1 MMNCWRYCRR
11 HGILKLSSLILENV
25 LMLLPCMFLYI
36 TLYYVMLCIN
46 YCYCRLEFGSTEVN
60 GEEVK
65 TNDILAMLSPEK
77 EKVPLQK
84 VAMHHVIL
92 MMMLHH
98 VQYQGLKARGNVEQW
113 LTLVEESMVTSLRK
127 ITKAAITDYETKPR
141 HEWATCHPSQVST
154 CHEQMH

>member
-1 MMNCWRYCRR
+1 MNYWRYCRR
-11 HGILKLSSLILENV
+11 HGILKLFNLILENV

-92 MMMLHH
+92 VMMLHH
-98 VQYQGLKARGNVEQW
+98 VRYQGLKARGNVEQW